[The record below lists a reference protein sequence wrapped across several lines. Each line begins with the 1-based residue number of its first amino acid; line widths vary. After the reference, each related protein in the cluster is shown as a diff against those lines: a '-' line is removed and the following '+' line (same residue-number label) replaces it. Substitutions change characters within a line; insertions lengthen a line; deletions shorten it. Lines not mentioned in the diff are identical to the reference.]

1 MKSSK
6 LLGVC
11 SLMNCNTLYIKY
23 TKRLFDIVISF
34 LGLIFLS
41 PLFVVTSVLIRFKL
55 GSPVLFTQQR
65 PGKDEEIFTLYKFRT
80 MTNEKDERGN
90 LLADEKRI
98 TRFGAFLRSTSI
110 DELPSLYNVLIGN
123 MSIVG
128 PRPLLVKYLPLYNKE
143 QRRRHLVR
151 PGLTGLAQVNGRNS
165 ITWDKKFEYDI
176 EYVDR
181 VNLFLDVSIIMNT
194 VIKVLKR
201 EGVNSSGSVS
211 MEEFIGT
218 DK

>member
-1 MKSSK
+1 
-6 LLGVC
+6 
-11 SLMNCNTLYIKY
+11 MNCNTLYIKY